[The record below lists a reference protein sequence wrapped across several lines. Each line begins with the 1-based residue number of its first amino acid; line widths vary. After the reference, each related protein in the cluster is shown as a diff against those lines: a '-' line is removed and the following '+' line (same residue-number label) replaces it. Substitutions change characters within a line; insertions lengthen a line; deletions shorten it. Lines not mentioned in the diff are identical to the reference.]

1 MGKDYLDK
9 WEERAKKNT
18 ESIKQKQYED
28 WFLSLPK
35 KMKLKILNNL
45 IKEDEY
51 LMAVQT
57 ARILLDAPL
66 DDGGILTEEIEKL
79 FNDDLKRTYKK

>member
-1 MGKDYLDK
+1 
-9 WEERAKKNT
+9 
-18 ESIKQKQYED
+18 
-28 WFLSLPK
+28 
-35 KMKLKILNNL
+35 MKLKILNNL

-66 DDGGILTEEIEKL
+66 DDGGILTEEIETL